1 MSTKRRVGP
10 VVPFQAGAD
19 LKEHRIVKHGDE
31 DNQVLHAAA
40 GTDPVLG
47 VTDRPAPEGETV
59 GVHLYGVVS
68 IEYGGAVTRGAL
80 IGSGADGKAVE
91 VERAGIRSSVVDGVA
106 ANSDIAV
113 TGITASDELLAVV
126 LLKSTESADHLSEAS
141 IHAADTIRVTSAT
154 TGNKLLVVW
163 RTAAVEAIGRA
174 LVSGADGDI
183 AQVLLSPGAV

>member
-1 MSTKRRVGP
+1 MSTKRRVGS

-19 LKEHRIVKHGDE
+19 LKEHRIVKHGGE
-31 DNQVLHAAA
+31 DHQVVHAAA

-59 GVHLYGVVS
+59 DVHLYGVVS
-68 IEYGGAVTRGAL
+68 IEYGDAVTRGAL

-91 VERAGIRSSVVDGVA
+91 VERAGIKSSVVDGVA
-106 ANSDIAV
+106 GNTDIAV

-126 LLKSTESADHLSEAS
+126 ALSSATSADHLSEAS
-141 IHAADTIRVTSAT
+141 IHAAGTIRVTSAT
-154 TGNKLLVVW
+154 TGNKLLVLW
-163 RTAAVEAIGRA
+163 RTPAASAIGRA

-183 AQVLLSPGAV
+183 GQVLLSPGTV